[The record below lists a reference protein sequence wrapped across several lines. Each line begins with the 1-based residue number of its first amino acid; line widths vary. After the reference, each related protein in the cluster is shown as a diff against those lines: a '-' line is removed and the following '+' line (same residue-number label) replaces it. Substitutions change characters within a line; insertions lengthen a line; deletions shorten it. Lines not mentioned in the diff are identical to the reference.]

1 MDGDLASKARMVH
14 TGLTSGRL
22 HVWSSVGFP
31 ACVAVLAMFF
41 GFPVLVDLIV
51 RPLGMV
57 GFGNVVV
64 KGRLSD
70 GYEAWI
76 LLLVVAV
83 YW

>member
-1 MDGDLASKARMVH
+1 MVDCMC
-14 TGLTSGRL
+14 GLPSVFL
-22 HVWSSVGFP
+22 HVLRFLR
-31 ACVAVLAMFF
+31 CFF